1 MASDK
6 HRSKK
11 EKEKVES
18 LSHMRLCDPMDPSP
32 PGSAVPGFSRQER
45 WTGLPFPSPGDL
57 PDPGIE
63 PRSPALQADTS
74 PSEPPGKP
82 QEKDTQNKN
91 KTCICRELSV

>member
-45 WTGLPFPSPGDL
+45 WVYSRITAGMTIRNSSLF
-57 PDPGIE
+57 IE
-63 PRSPALQADTS
+63 IRNLSRY
-74 PSEPPGKP
+74 EG
-82 QEKDTQNKN
+82 
-91 KTCICRELSV
+91 ELRNVN